1 MAEENYR
8 QNYDQTMLDSVQRA
22 MSGYQKSF
30 AGIEEQI
37 RKLNAQNEA
46 LLTERGKSTRKV
58 TSKERKQI
66 ADELRAV
73 NFQRKAVMERLA
85 VIDNQTK
92 AEKAQIDVQLKELER
107 VIHNLEQE
115 KGSVHDSQALEH
127 IERQIAEAVAE
138 TAKLAAK
145 REKAGSSRKR
155 ERTEYVKELESLDS
169 KKEKLTKRKKRTR
182 RTTTQADR
190 EKIDIQLDANSQKI
204 KDLAEQLSLGLETYY
219 DDMTFAQRRDLKNRL
234 KQIRQTS
241 NTVYDA
247 INRVQGRLT
256 SSLVDVADNI
266 KSGWVKSFEG
276 FAEKAREWVNSM
288 NLAQIADAAK
298 DSSSNIVKNYREM
311 ESAFGREFR
320 QNRDLFSDITR
331 QSIIGVL
338 DTGSYAMD
346 AIEGWFTGEA
356 AGIQDLDKR
365 NRILLGETMDSYSD
379 FLSELYRTTM
389 IKDLSSIQDM
399 VPEIRAAERAIG
411 VAFSDMQ
418 NIFWRTLDAQETQQ
432 DVRADAML
440 RSLGNLAISFQQQEG
455 LYVDAKSI
463 MSTINEKINDIYAL
477 SSKDSKKTKGLIK
490 SVASIEAIQQS
501 LANQGVDQVSAMLK
515 EWSTMSELEIMQDER
530 FKFFTSM
537 TGGMSAEDIRAS
549 FDSGD
554 VTGLYSKLQEGIQ
567 KITQGNSYIT
577 TALAQDSGGLFNNH
591 AQLISFLQAS
601 LDSVVDPLKQA
612 EERANEADLNVE
624 SLQVQAANALASA
637 SQVAE
642 GMLSRVVAPLA
653 DKLGYIDMSWADLA
667 KIYMYSQM
675 AWTVGGGLLK
685 GMFKG
690 LKYIPILGP
699 KAAGLLSSIGTGM
712 ADKLAHLPGLSSI
725 STWFKTAT
733 TAATGASGTVTSAA
747 TAGTSTA
754 GAGGAATGG
763 AATAGGMSTLGT
775 IAATG
780 SILVGSAMMIND
792 AFEGAAKSVEWLGE
806 EAGNTA
812 SGKVSSALGGA
823 LGGSGDGVGNILSNT
838 AKYAAIGAG
847 VGSFIPVIG
856 TAVGAGIG
864 ALTGAVT
871 GWLGGEK
878 LTRIIKGSWDFISDT
893 AGAAWDL
900 ISGVASSIWEGI
912 SDIAGAA
919 WKGVTKLA
927 KASWKAISMTAEVVW
942 TEVKDIASG
951 IWGEIKD
958 TAKGIWTEVKGIA
971 IGVWDGFT
979 ETAAGV
985 WSEVKVVAVGIW
997 GEIKGVASS
1006 IWEGVQDTAKSIWT
1020 GVQDTASSIWTGVQS
1035 AASGIWSGVQSTASS
1050 IWSVVEISAS
1060 AIWEGVGDT
1069 ARNIWTG
1076 VKDTASG
1083 IWAGVKDVASGIW
1096 YSIEA
1101 VATGIWTGVKDT
1113 ASGIWIGVQDTAKGI
1128 WSVVEISASSIWSGV
1143 KETAS
1148 GIWGEVKIAAS
1159 GIWEGVAGTASGI
1172 WKGLLSGV
1180 DQIGLAGKNIL
1191 EGTGSFLDG
1200 LGEGL
1205 GKAVGESVKGALSGI
1220 GDIIGNAVGGA
1231 LTGVGRGVGEALKS
1245 TTEGVANGLDTL
1257 LHGQQISVTPV
1268 DVNALTR
1275 SIQNSE
1281 HPVEDRLDIIITLAG
1296 IIANNTGLK
1305 TSGGLVGDVKDI
1317 AGSAWDSIVGGWNW
1331 LWGDSSEGNTGEEIS
1346 RSISIDISTNLV
1358 PELSKVSSQLSLIQ
1372 SELTT
1377 DFNALM
1383 NSDADLT
1390 GQVIQSV
1397 INLEGLLKEIK
1408 NSSAPKE
1415 KSSLWSLFGS
1425 SDYTIKDIIDAIQT
1439 LQTGQ
1444 EWKVVTNSFR
1454 AIHLNTQSIVQQ
1466 LSKVSGIKLQGY
1478 AGGLSEVPETGAAL
1492 VHQGEAILTEPQ
1504 ANILRSAADGG
1515 IDVRSVLSSI
1525 PAAPDIVINPVIQPA
1540 LDSTGDWFD
1549 ERVFRRF
1556 KNELFEEIE
1565 GISDHVI
1572 TLTKE
1577 YRVKIAD
1584 DVRAENDFIRY
1595 FKTYGIFG
1603 EAIQNADS
1611 NALLDKLI
1619 TGLLGSRGQGLS
1631 GGMGGAAGGSGSG
1644 GGAGGGS
1651 SFAGGGFTGGMM
1663 TPPSGGAST
1672 AKPIEG
1678 SDAQSKIWNFFASK
1692 GMSAEGIA
1700 GLMGNLQ
1707 AESGLGAM
1715 VAQKAKGGKNKFGQT
1730 DAEYTAAIDSGQQ
1743 NFLDS
1748 VGYGLAQWTTADRK
1762 KGLLEFAKKRG
1773 TSVGDLNTQLEY
1785 LWQELN
1791 TTYKKSVLDPIM
1803 GAKSVQEASNIVLH
1817 NFERPKD
1824 QSARVEAFRG
1834 GKGQDLFN
1842 KLAARGGIDMQ
1853 SGGTR
1858 APGEAVPSSGDWIT
1872 IAESQLGYK
1881 ETGKNQTKYG
1891 QWFGMNGQPWC
1902 AMFVSWCLAQA
1913 GVKGIK
1919 SAAVSG
1925 LLSQAQAQG
1934 RFMPKGTYVPG
1945 RGDIFLNKSSGQSH
1959 TGFVTGAS
1967 DSSFTTIEGNYSD
1980 KVSKTTRSLND
1991 KGLTGFFA
1999 LTDQGHVDE
2008 NILNRVPEDDKS
2020 IKEGIKAT
2028 YAVGTPWVPTDQ
2040 LAMLHEGEMIV
2051 PAQFNPLALAQKNQT
2066 TDGTEIL
2073 QTPDVKSTQLLSGLV
2088 GIFSGLVSGKSG
2100 LDMLGAG
2107 IRTVGLGVGADRN
2120 LTVTLGGLADTVRDY
2135 RNGSLQSTD
2144 AISQGI
2150 KITSRGLGANTD
2162 TVFALGSIA
2171 DNVGSLYYGSKNSV
2185 EAAFDLGQGFYN
2197 LSQALKPKTSM
2208 QITPPMTSASQAT
2221 PLAGKL
2227 DNSGTPLLSTNNPL
2241 TTPSVNPLT
2250 GKLDSQSVTT
2260 LTPTNLAAYP
2270 LAGKL
2275 DNTGTTVISNPNPA
2289 TNPLAGKLDN
2299 SVPMPIEN
2307 VTANKNLNTE
2317 LARTATQLQTFIQ
2330 NNTPVSDQQSS
2341 KSNMIV
2347 DTLKWQVSRLEAKFD
2362 QLIGVV
2368 SSSMRGNSGGSSMAP
2383 RRSLLG
2389 SVDRAFA
2396 PVQPQGMSAV

>member
-204 KDLAEQLSLGLETYY
+204 KDLAEQLSSGLETYY

-501 LANQGVDQVSAMLK
+501 LANQGVDQVSAMLR

-823 LGGSGDGVGNILSNT
+823 LGGSDEGVGNILSNT

-1006 IWEGVQDTAKSIWT
+1006 IWEGVQDTAKSIW
-1020 GVQDTASSIWTGVQS
+1020 
-1035 AASGIWSGVQSTASS
+1035 
-1050 IWSVVEISAS
+1050 
-1060 AIWEGVGDT
+1060 
-1069 ARNIWTG
+1069 
-1076 VKDTASG
+1076 
-1083 IWAGVKDVASGIW
+1083 
-1096 YSIEA
+1096 
-1101 VATGIWTGVKDT
+1101 
-1113 ASGIWIGVQDTAKGI
+1113 
-1128 WSVVEISASSIWSGV
+1128 SGV

-1296 IIANNTGLK
+1296 IIANNTGLR

-1317 AGSAWDSIVGGWNW
+1317 AGSAWDSVVGGWNW

>member
-22 MSGYQKSF
+22 MSGYQRSF

-37 RKLNAQNEA
+37 KKLNAKNEE
-46 LLTERGKSTRKV
+46 LLAERGKSTRKV
-58 TSKERKQI
+58 TTKERKQI

-85 VIDNQTK
+85 AIDNQTE

-138 TAKLAAK
+138 TTKLAAK
-145 REKAGSSRKR
+145 KEKAGSSRKR
-155 ERTEYVKELESLDS
+155 ERAKYAKELESLDS

-182 RTTTQADR
+182 RATTQADR
-190 EKIDIQLDANSQKI
+190 ENIDTQLDDNSRKI
-204 KDLAEQLSLGLETYY
+204 KELAEQLSSGLETYY
-219 DDMTFAQRRDLKNRL
+219 DDMTLAQRRDLKNRL

-247 INRVQGRLT
+247 VNRVQGRLT
-256 SSLVDVADNI
+256 SSLIDVADNI

-288 NLAQIADAAK
+288 NLAQIADTAVETS
-298 DSSSNIVKNYREM
+298 DNIMKNIREM
-311 ESAFGREFR
+311 RSAFGNTSFGAEAERAFK
-320 QNRDLFSDITR
+320 DLTQSGVYGIT
-331 QSIIGVL
+331 
-338 DTGSYAMD
+338 DAFTGSL
-346 AIEGWFTGEA
+346 
-356 AGIQDLDKR
+356 QDVEKK
-365 NRILLGETMDSYSD
+365 NQILLGETMDSYSD
-379 FLSELYRTTM
+379 YLSSLYRETM
-389 IKDLSSIQDM
+389 IKDIGYLKEM
-399 VPEIRAAERAIG
+399 APELRAMEKAFGIGIGNIENLVYKSMDAEDSQEDTEKLEMLRAI
-411 VAFSDMQ
+411 
-418 NIFWRTLDAQETQQ
+418 N
-432 DVRADAML
+432 
-440 RSLGNLAISFQQQEG
+440 NLAISYQQSEDF
-455 LYVDAKSI
+455 YVDANSLLA
-463 MSTINEKINDIYAL
+463 TLNEKMKDIYDL
-477 SSKDSKKTKGLIK
+477 SAKDSKKTKGLIK
-490 SVASIEAIQQS
+490 SVSSIEAIQQS
-501 LANQGVDQVSAMLK
+501 MFSQGVDQVSNMFKDWA
-515 EWSTMSELEIMQDER
+515 TMSELEIMQDER

-537 TGGMSAEDIRAS
+537 TGGMSAEEIKKS
-549 FDSGD
+549 LESGD
-554 VTGLYSKLQEGIQ
+554 ISDLYLKLQEGMKSIAQ
-567 KITQGNSYIT
+567 DNSYVA
-577 TALAQDSGGLFNNH
+577 TALAQNSGGLFSSFT
-591 AQLISFLQAS
+591 QFQSFLN
-601 LDSVVDPLKQA
+601 A
-612 EERANEADLNVE
+612 EGLQDMIEKTKTVEDTADRANQDRRSLAIEASNEIASWGDVFKGAIS
-624 SLQVQAANALASA
+624 SLVS
-637 SQVAE
+637 
-642 GMLSRVVAPLA
+642 PLT
-653 DKLGYIDMSWADLA
+653 DTLGLIDMSWADLA
-667 KIYMYSQM
+667 KTYMYAQM
-675 AWTVGGGLLK
+675 AWTIGGGLLK

-747 TAGTSTA
+747 TAGTSAAGA

-763 AATAGGMSTLGT
+763 AATAGMSTLGT

-792 AFEGAAKSVEWLGE
+792 AFAGAAKSVEWLGE

-823 LGGSGDGVGNILSNT
+823 LGGSDKGVGNILSNT

-893 AGAAWDL
+893 AGAAWDGITYMAGASWDL

-919 WKGVTKLA
+919 WNGVTKLA
-927 KASWKAISMTAEVVW
+927 KASWRAVSKTAEVVW
-942 TEVKDIASG
+942 TEVKDVASS

-958 TAKGIWTEVKGIA
+958 TAKGIWTEVKGVA
-971 IGVWDGFT
+971 VGVWGEVT
-979 ETAAGV
+979 ETASGI
-985 WSEVKVVAVGIW
+985 WSEVKVAAVGIW
-997 GEIKGVASS
+997 GEVKGVASS
-1006 IWEGVQDTAKSIWT
+1006 
-1020 GVQDTASSIWTGVQS
+1020 
-1035 AASGIWSGVQSTASS
+1035 
-1050 IWSVVEISAS
+1050 
-1060 AIWEGVGDT
+1060 
-1069 ARNIWTG
+1069 
-1076 VKDTASG
+1076 
-1083 IWAGVKDVASGIW
+1083 
-1096 YSIEA
+1096 
-1101 VATGIWTGVKDT
+1101 
-1113 ASGIWIGVQDTAKGI
+1113 IWIGVQDTAKGI
-1128 WSVVEISASSIWSGV
+1128 WSVVEVSASSIWEGVKDTAKGIWSEVKFAASSIWSGV
-1143 KETAS
+1143 KDTAKGIWSVVKVSASSIWLGVKDAASGIWDGVKEVAS
-1148 GIWGEVKIAAS
+1148 GIWGEVKITAS
-1159 GIWEGVAGTASGI
+1159 NIWEGVAATASGI
-1172 WKGLLSGV
+1172 WDGLLSGI
-1180 DQIGLAGKNIL
+1180 DKIGAAGKSIL
-1191 EGTGSFLDG
+1191 EGTGSLLNG

-1257 LHGQQISVTPV
+1257 LHGQQISVTPI
-1268 DVNALTR
+1268 DVNVLTR
-1275 SIQNSE
+1275 TLQNSE

-1296 IIANNTGLK
+1296 IIANNTGLR
-1305 TSGGLVGDVKDI
+1305 TSGGLVGDVKDL
-1317 AGSAWDSIVGGWNW
+1317 AGSAWDSIVQGWNW
-1331 LWGDSSEGNTGEEIS
+1331 LWGDSSKGNTGEEIS
-1346 RSISIDISTNLV
+1346 RSMSIDISTNLV

-1397 INLEGLLKEIK
+1397 TSLEGLLKEIK
-1408 NSSAPKE
+1408 NGSAPKE
-1415 KSSLWSLFGS
+1415 KSSSWSLFGS
-1425 SDYTIKDIIDAIQT
+1425 SDYTIKDIIDAIQDFSS
-1439 LQTGQ
+1439 GQ
-1444 EWKVVTNSFR
+1444 EWQKVMNNLR

-1478 AGGLSEVPETGAAL
+1478 AEGLSRVPETGAAL
-1492 VHQGEAILTEPQ
+1492 VHKGEAILTAPQ
-1504 ANILRSAADGG
+1504 ANILRTVADGG
-1515 IDVRSVLSSI
+1515 IDVQSILSPTISSSVQVPEIAVS
-1525 PAAPDIVINPVIQPA
+1525 PVIQPV

-1631 GGMGGAAGGSGSG
+1631 GGMGGAAGGGGSG

-1663 TPPSGGAST
+1663 TPPTGGAST

-1743 NFLDS
+1743 SFLDS

-1762 KGLLEFAKKRG
+1762 KGLLEFAKKKG

-1824 QSARVEAFRG
+1824 QSARVENFRG
-1834 GKGQDLFN
+1834 SKGQDIFK
-1842 KLAARGGIDMQ
+1842 KLAARGGVDSQ
-1853 SGGTR
+1853 SVGG
-1858 APGEAVPSSGDWIT
+1858 APGDTVPSSGDWIT

-1913 GVKGIK
+1913 GVQGIK

-1945 RGDIFLNKSSGQSH
+1945 RGDIFLNKSNGQSH

-1967 DSSFTTIEGNYSD
+1967 DSAFTTIEGNYSD
-1980 KVSKTTRSLND
+1980 KVSKTSRSLND
-1991 KGLTGFFA
+1991 KGLTGFFV
-1999 LTDQGHVDE
+1999 LTDKGHVDE

-2020 IKEGIKAT
+2020 IKEGVKAT
-2028 YAVGTPWVPTDQ
+2028 YAVGTPWVPSDQ

-2066 TDGTEIL
+2066 TDGTGIL
-2073 QTPDVKSTQLLSGLV
+2073 QTQDVKSTQLLTGIV
-2088 GIFSGLVSGKSG
+2088 NIFSGLVSGKSG
-2100 LDMLGAG
+2100 LDMLGEGISTIGAG
-2107 IRTVGLGVGADRN
+2107 LGADRN
-2120 LTVTLGGLADTVRDY
+2120 LTVTLGGLADTVRGY
-2135 RNGSLQSTD
+2135 RNGSLQSTG
-2144 AISQGI
+2144 AIAQGI
-2150 KITSRGLGANTD
+2150 KIASTGLGAD
-2162 TVFALGSIA
+2162 TRTSSELGNIALTIG
-2171 DNVGSLYYGSKNSV
+2171 DLYQGSKNPI
-2185 EAAFDLGQGFYN
+2185 EAVLDLGQGFYN
-2197 LSQALKPKTSM
+2197 LSQALQPKNRDLIPTVPGTVQTNPITGKPENPVQVS
-2208 QITPPMTSASQAT
+2208 QVNPIT
-2221 PLAGKL
+2221 GKPES
-2227 DNSGTPLLSTNNPL
+2227 SGTTVFSNPANI
-2241 TTPSVNPLT
+2241 SVNPIT
-2250 GKLDSQSVTT
+2250 GQPDS
-2260 LTPTNLAAYP
+2260 
-2270 LAGKL
+2270 
-2275 DNTGTTVISNPNPA
+2275 
-2289 TNPLAGKLDN
+2289 
-2299 SVPMPIEN
+2299 SVPLPVEN
-2307 VTANKNLNTE
+2307 VNASKNLNVE
-2317 LARTATQLQTFIQ
+2317 LARTATQLQTTVQ
-2330 NNTPVSDQQSS
+2330 NSTSVQGQQSKDS
-2341 KSNMIV
+2341 VIV
-2347 DTLKWQVSRLEAKFD
+2347 ETLKWQVTRLEAKFD
-2362 QLIGVV
+2362 QLIGVL
-2368 SSSMRGNSGGSSMAP
+2368 SSVRGGQGGPGMTP

-2389 SVDRAFA
+2389 DINRTYASV
-2396 PVQPQGMSAV
+2396 QSQGMGAV

>member
-58 TSKERKQI
+58 MSKERKQI

-155 ERTEYVKELESLDS
+155 ERTKYVKELESLDS

-204 KDLAEQLSLGLETYY
+204 KDLAEQLSSGLETYY

-501 LANQGVDQVSAMLK
+501 LANQGVDQVSAMLR

-642 GMLSRVVAPLA
+642 GMLSRVIAPLA

-1006 IWEGVQDTAKSIWT
+1006 IWEGVQDTAKSIW
-1020 GVQDTASSIWTGVQS
+1020 
-1035 AASGIWSGVQSTASS
+1035 
-1050 IWSVVEISAS
+1050 
-1060 AIWEGVGDT
+1060 
-1069 ARNIWTG
+1069 
-1076 VKDTASG
+1076 
-1083 IWAGVKDVASGIW
+1083 
-1096 YSIEA
+1096 
-1101 VATGIWTGVKDT
+1101 
-1113 ASGIWIGVQDTAKGI
+1113 
-1128 WSVVEISASSIWSGV
+1128 SGV

-1296 IIANNTGLK
+1296 IIANNTGLR

-1317 AGSAWDSIVGGWNW
+1317 AGSAWDSVVGGWNW

-1346 RSISIDISTNLV
+1346 RSMSIDISTNLV

-1525 PAAPDIVINPVIQPA
+1525 PAAPDIIINPVIQPA

-1631 GGMGGAAGGSGSG
+1631 GGAAGGGGSGG

-1834 GKGQDLFN
+1834 GKGRDLFN

-2208 QITPPMTSASQAT
+2208 QITPPMTSASQAN

>member
-58 TSKERKQI
+58 MSKERKQI

-155 ERTEYVKELESLDS
+155 ERTKYVKELESLDS

-204 KDLAEQLSLGLETYY
+204 KDLAEQLSSGLETYY

-490 SVASIEAIQQS
+490 SVASIEAVQQS
-501 LANQGVDQVSAMLK
+501 LANQGVDQVSAMLR

-642 GMLSRVVAPLA
+642 GMLSRVIAPLA
-653 DKLGYIDMSWADLA
+653 DKLGVIDMSWADLA

-1006 IWEGVQDTAKSIWT
+1006 IWEGVQDTAKSIW
-1020 GVQDTASSIWTGVQS
+1020 
-1035 AASGIWSGVQSTASS
+1035 
-1050 IWSVVEISAS
+1050 
-1060 AIWEGVGDT
+1060 
-1069 ARNIWTG
+1069 
-1076 VKDTASG
+1076 
-1083 IWAGVKDVASGIW
+1083 
-1096 YSIEA
+1096 
-1101 VATGIWTGVKDT
+1101 
-1113 ASGIWIGVQDTAKGI
+1113 
-1128 WSVVEISASSIWSGV
+1128 SGV

-1296 IIANNTGLK
+1296 IIANNTGLR

-1317 AGSAWDSIVGGWNW
+1317 AGSAWDSVVGGWNW

-1346 RSISIDISTNLV
+1346 RSMSIDISTNLV

-1525 PAAPDIVINPVIQPA
+1525 PAAPDIIINPVIQPA

-1631 GGMGGAAGGSGSG
+1631 GGAAGGGGSGG

-1834 GKGQDLFN
+1834 GKGRDLFN

-2208 QITPPMTSASQAT
+2208 QITPPMTSASQAN